1 MLTTVAHTHT
11 YAKTIIFPH
20 PAVFSLHIEIQ
31 SHTRVCLPPLLKLS
45 RLPTL
50 SCLSP
55 VPGGLCVRRWQW
67 TQQPPP
73 LRAVG
78 EMKALGVHY
87 KTTTAA
93 AAAGDQPP
101 GLQTIPPSHPSID
114 FSLFMFLAISLF
126 LPSFTSFRLVL
137 AFLSFLSPSLS
148 LFTPSYCKAIVC
160 NKGKY

>member
-1 MLTTVAHTHT
+1 MYV
-11 YAKTIIFPH
+11 I
-20 PAVFSLHIEIQ
+20 
-31 SHTRVCLPPLLKLS
+31 PLLKLP

-50 SCLSP
+50 SSLSP

-93 AAAGDQPP
+93 AAGDQPP
-101 GLQTIPPSHPSID
+101 GLQTIPRLI
-114 FSLFMFLAISLF
+114 
-126 LPSFTSFRLVL
+126 LPST
-137 AFLSFLSPSLS
+137 SLS
-148 LFTPSYCKAIVC
+148 
-160 NKGKY
+160 